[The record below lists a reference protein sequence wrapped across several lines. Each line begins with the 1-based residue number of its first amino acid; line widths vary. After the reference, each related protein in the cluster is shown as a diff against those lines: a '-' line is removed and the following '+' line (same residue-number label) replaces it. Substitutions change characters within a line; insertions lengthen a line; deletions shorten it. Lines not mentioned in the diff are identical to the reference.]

1 MTSAFKKIYIGN
13 GKGGK
18 ISDYQISLSNP
29 RNLWILQLQD
39 AWNRGNHSPSAAT
52 KGSSLSGRLLRSR
65 NLDPTTRQF
74 DDSTIRQPHFIVK
87 TQAIQQEAKPEFNKA
102 AGKNKTQSI
111 QPRNFQVFRL
121 PKVHGLGKKNG
132 NSFHIL
138 ILWMEETLH
147 HAVEVGSL
155 SQDLQ
160 GFMHPRWENSP
171 DVFHPQRPPNCSPPG
186 SPNFRVS
193 RARQR
198 WLCLLRPHP
207 MPEIG
212 DAESNR
218 TSVHLIYLVWWKV
231 LRFEKFHAC
240 LKNVCKNVCAGGFFF
255 NMQQNRIHNGGFTV
269 HIWRKLHTFIGS
281 WKAVGT
287 VCAFSPLA
295 RPLATPRVVSQ
306 IDCKEPGATN
316 RGWGRIWPRKPRE
329 HRTFST
335 LEATIQ
341 IIKWTSTF
349 WYFLGFD
356 SIEKNFCP
364 TLFLGIHLIIE
375 KKTTGKNPSLAAQLV
390 ADFSIHAGIITKN
403 SFNPS
408 EKY

>member
-1 MTSAFKKIYIGN
+1 MVWEKKMVTLFTSWSCGWKKPCTMQLRLVVYLRIYKVLCIPGGKTRRMSSTHSDRQTARLPEVPIFGFPGLAKGDFASCVHIQCLKSAMQNPIEPACTWYTWFGERSCVLKNFMPVWKTSAK
-13 GKGGK
+13 
-18 ISDYQISLSNP
+18 
-29 RNLWILQLQD
+29 
-39 AWNRGNHSPSAAT
+39 
-52 KGSSLSGRLLRSR
+52 
-65 NLDPTTRQF
+65 
-74 DDSTIRQPHFIVK
+74 
-87 TQAIQQEAKPEFNKA
+87 
-102 AGKNKTQSI
+102 
-111 QPRNFQVFRL
+111 
-121 PKVHGLGKKNG
+121 
-132 NSFHIL
+132 
-138 ILWMEETLH
+138 
-147 HAVEVGSL
+147 
-155 SQDLQ
+155 
-160 GFMHPRWENSP
+160 
-171 DVFHPQRPPNCSPPG
+171 
-186 SPNFRVS
+186 
-193 RARQR
+193 
-198 WLCLLRPHP
+198 
-207 MPEIG
+207 
-212 DAESNR
+212 
-218 TSVHLIYLVWWKV
+218 TSVQVV
-231 LRFEKFHAC
+231 
-240 LKNVCKNVCAGGFFF
+240 FFF